1 VGIIANAAVIIIGG
15 IIGSVL
21 KARSAR
27 SSTAGIFGICVMLIS
42 LVGVIE
48 NLFSVSG
55 GALVSRHLYEVVII
69 LAIGAYIGERLSLD
83 TRLSALSSSDKPYL
97 NGFIDASV
105 FFGVGGLQ
113 ISGPILLAISGDSSQ
128 LFLKSAID
136 LPFAIMFSSV
146 YGVGVILSALP
157 VAAIQVLI
165 AVLAG
170 SLAKYVSPD
179 MVSQLSAMG
188 YVILFFSGFNMICD
202 GKHKIKNTNMVPAIL
217 LVIIYNVIVGL
228 MGAS

>member
-1 VGIIANAAVIIIGG
+1 MGIIANAAVIIIGG

-21 KARSAR
+21 KARAAR

-48 NLFSVSG
+48 NLFTVSG

-136 LPFAIMFSSV
+136 LPFAIMFASV

-179 MVSQLSAMG
+179 MVSQLSIVG

-228 MGAS
+228 VGAS

>member
-1 VGIIANAAVIIIGG
+1 MGIIANAAVIIIGG
-15 IIGSVL
+15 VIGSVF
-21 KARSAR
+21 KARAAR
-27 SSTAGIFGICVMLIS
+27 SSSAGIFGICIMLIS

-48 NLFSVSG
+48 NLFTVSG
-55 GALVSRHLYEVVII
+55 GALVSEHLYTVVII
-69 LAIGAYIGERLSLD
+69 LAIGAYVGERLSLD

-128 LFLKSAID
+128 LYLKSAID
-136 LPFAIMFSSV
+136 LPFAIMFASV

-157 VAAIQVLI
+157 VAAIQILI
-165 AVLAG
+165 AALAG
-170 SLAKYVSPD
+170 SLAGFISPD
-179 MVSQLSAMG
+179 MVSQLSIVG

-202 GKHKIKNTNMVPAIL
+202 GKHKIKNTNMIPAIL
-217 LVIIYNVIVGL
+217 LVILYNVLVGS
-228 MGAS
+228 MGA